1 MKKKVRSVIKK
12 NKIRLVA
19 LIEEFKKGNYKII
32 NFVPDIEIKKIIEN
46 GAHKQDVEG
55 RYCFYIEKKDIFQI
69 PYAKNIEDL
78 TVIVGGN
85 GSGKTTIINNI
96 FRGYEAYLILEQD
109 NKIIVYCETGEERI
123 LIQQCRKYFDY
134 FIYERSYDLPNII
147 KFSNTLECSTGS
159 YLIRSNTVEASKFK
173 DIYIPEKE
181 GKIFQLLEIINQIKF
196 IRVFEDRVSEFV
208 DYTQIGVTVD
218 FLGDGAPNDTNQ
230 LVFLDK
236 IDHLPVREK
245 RNKEVK
251 EAINKRLIDYF
262 SVLINHTIDVD
273 YAKINSQDNEILLKR
288 HLSFLENSSSINLQY
303 HSIGLEIG
311 RFLPD
316 KYSILGL
323 RKDMPDKTLNYK
335 NINYWIKI
343 WHIIFIVHLY
353 FVYRRVNKGG
363 KDEYRNEIKVLLDK
377 LKSEVDEYKSIT
389 STKITKELDSYIKNI
404 ESHYIKN
411 DTISFN
417 DWGKVWKKMK
427 DPCIRVGKSLS
438 YSSFFKLEEDGSFVK
453 FKLVLDRVWGR
464 LEEIGI
470 PNEDIYRLKK
480 IEALLY
486 NLNEINTDFKIL
498 TSLVNYVSE
507 VSIFKLG
514 QSLEISWIGMS
525 SGELALL
532 KSFANLYSVKLA
544 LEEKLTIAK
553 NEENYLL
560 LLDEVDLG
568 LHPRWQRKW
577 VSTALPIIEKIFED
591 KYLQVIIT
599 THSPIFL
606 SDIFLENIVFLD
618 KGIDVSKVKTFE
630 KTFGQNIYTLFKNS
644 FFLGEDELIGEY
656 AYQKIEDTIEYLR
669 LKIKDDIETIRKE
682 SLYYKQSEED
692 AKKISRKIIDSIG
705 ERIIANQLNELFNIA
720 YPDYEKDID
729 DIERE
734 IKRLQNKLR
743 NLKEGNSQ

>member
-1 MKKKVRSVIKK
+1 MIKK

-19 LIEEFKKGNYKII
+19 LIEEIKEGNYKII
-32 NFVPDIEIKKIIEN
+32 NFVPDIEIKKVIEN
-46 GAHKQDVEG
+46 GSHKQDTEG
-55 RYCFYIEKKDIFQI
+55 RYCFFIEKKDIFLI

-96 FRGYEAYLILEQD
+96 FRGYESHLIFEED
-109 NKIIVYCETGEERI
+109 NEIIVYCEAGVESI
-123 LIQQCRKYFDY
+123 LIQQCRRYFDN
-134 FIYERSYDLPNII
+134 FIYESFYDLPNII
-147 KFSNTLECSTGS
+147 KFSNTLEWSTGS
-159 YLIRSNTVEASKFK
+159 NLIRPGTVEASDFK
-173 DIYIPEKE
+173 DIYMFEKK
-181 GKIFQLLEIINQIKF
+181 GWIFQLLEMINQIKF
-196 IRVFEDRVSEFV
+196 VRVFEDRVSEFV
-208 DYTQIGVTVD
+208 DYTQIGVTLD
-218 FLGDGAPNDTNQ
+218 FMWDGAPNDTNQ

-236 IDHLPVREK
+236 IDQIPVKEK
-245 RNKEVK
+245 RSKK
-251 EAINKRLIDYF
+251 AINKRLIDYF

-273 YAKINSQDNEILLKR
+273 YAKINPQDNEILLKR

-316 KYSILGL
+316 KYSVRGL
-323 RKDMPDKTLNYK
+323 REDVPDKTLNYE

-343 WHIIFIVHLY
+343 WHIFFIVHLY
-353 FVYRRVNKGG
+353 FVYRRVNKGEN
-363 KDEYRNEIKVLLDK
+363 DEYRNEIKVLLDK
-377 LKSEVDEYKSIT
+377 LKSEVEEYKSIT
-389 STKITKELDSYIKNI
+389 STKIIKELDTYVENI

-411 DTISFN
+411 DTTSFN
-417 DWGKVWKKMK
+417 DWEKVWQKMK

-453 FKLVLDRVWGR
+453 YKLVLDRVWGR

-470 PNEDIYRLKK
+470 PNEDIYRLKE
-480 IEALLY
+480 IEDLLY

-498 TSLVNYVSE
+498 TSLVNYVLE
-507 VSIFKLG
+507 VSIFELG
-514 QSLEISWIGMS
+514 QSLEIRWIGMS

-544 LEEKLTIAK
+544 LEERLAVEK

-591 KYLQVIIT
+591 KNLQVIIT

-644 FFLGEDELIGEY
+644 FFLDEDELMGEY
-656 AYQKIEDTIEYLR
+656 AYQKIENTIEYLR
-669 LKIKDDIETIRKE
+669 LKIRGELEIIREE
-682 SLYYKQSEED
+682 SLYYKQSEEN
-692 AKKISRKIIDSIG
+692 AQKISRKIIDSIG
-705 ERIIANQLNELFNIA
+705 EKIIANQLDELFNIA

-743 NLKEGNSQ
+743 YLKEGNSQ